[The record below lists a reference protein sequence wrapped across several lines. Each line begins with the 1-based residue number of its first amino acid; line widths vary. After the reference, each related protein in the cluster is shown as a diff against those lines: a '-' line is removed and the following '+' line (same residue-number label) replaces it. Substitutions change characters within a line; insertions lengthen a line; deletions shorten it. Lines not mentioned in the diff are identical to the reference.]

1 MSTKAAPSS
10 APSKPAASKA
20 PAASGARPLPESL
33 LKKRKAHEQTFAQLQ
48 KQRKVKFAHRHAS
61 KTLAIKKAE
70 KYVNE
75 YRAENKQLIRLRR
88 QARAGG
94 NFYVEPEAK
103 VAFVFRLRGILGVSP
118 KPRKVLQL
126 LRLRQLNNGV
136 FLRLNKATINMLRLA
151 EPFIA
156 YGHPNLKTIRQL
168 VYKRGFA
175 KINKQRIPL
184 TDNAIIEEHLGKY
197 GIICMEDIVH
207 EIYTCGPHFTQV
219 TRFLWP
225 FKLSNPKGGFV
236 DKGRHFN
243 EGGDAGNR
251 EDFINKIVARAVWGD
266 AVEEEA

>member
-1 MSTKAAPSS
+1 MSSKVVTS
-10 APSKPAASKA
+10 SKPAAKV
-20 PAASGARPLPESL
+20 PKPLPESL
-33 LKKRKAHEQTFAQLQ
+33 LKKRKAHEKNFLLLQ
-48 KQRKVKFAHRHAS
+48 KARQERLTHKRTSRA
-61 KTLAIKKAE
+61 LAIKKAE

-75 YRAENKQLIRLRR
+75 YRAQARSLIVLRR
-88 QARAGG
+88 QARAAG
-94 NFYVEPEAK
+94 NFFVEPEAK
-103 VAFVFRLRGILGVSP
+103 VAFVFRIRGILGVSP

-126 LRLRQLNNGV
+126 LRLRQINNGV

-156 YGHPNLKTIRQL
+156 WGYPSLKTIKNL

-184 TDNAIIEEHLGKY
+184 TDNAIIEEHLGKF

-207 EIYTCGPHFTQV
+207 ELYTVGPHFTEV

-225 FKLSNPKGGFV
+225 FKLSNPKGGFI

-251 EDFINKIVARAVWGD
+251 EEFINEIVGRMV
-266 AVEEEA
+266 